1 MTKRM
6 LIVDDEANIR
16 RTMEMIHKNAGWD
29 TASADGGSAALELME
44 KEHFDVVYLDL
55 SMPERDGIDVL
66 KEIKLKRP
74 DQIVIILT
82 GQGSIEKAV
91 EAVKLGAFDFLDKDC
106 GKDRILLTSRNAFEA
121 KRLSDENKM
130 LKNKIPKREE
140 FLGRSRAVKAIFD
153 QIAKVAPSN
162 ARVLIRGES
171 GTGKELIAQTIH
183 DRSRRAGGPFIKV
196 NCAAIPEELIEAELF
211 GSVRGA
217 YTGSVESR
225 VGKFQAADGGTI
237 FLDEIGDMSLRV
249 QTKVLRALQEGEVTK
264 VGSDK
269 TIKVDVRVIAA
280 TNKNLEHEI
289 AQGRFR
295 EDLYFRLNVV
305 PITSPPLRERAD
317 DIPLLAEAFV
327 KNYCI
332 DNGLPV
338 KTLGD
343 RAVDLLK
350 RYPWPGNVRELRNQV
365 ERLVIMSPGKVIRA
379 EDLSREIR
387 DGVPAIASPGAPGG
401 TETAASRRESTASE
415 REAEAS
421 QQEGI
426 TPARQADL
434 QAPAESTPHVPT
446 HDLRDQSFQEARK
459 RFERDLILQALER
472 NDWNI
477 TRTAE
482 ELALE
487 RTNLH
492 KKIKTYG
499 LVRKKP

>member
-16 RTMEMIHKNAGWD
+16 RTMEMIHKNAGWE
-29 TASADGGSAALELME
+29 TASADGGGAALELLE
-44 KEHFDVVYLDL
+44 KEPFDVVYLDL
-55 SMPERDGIDVL
+55 SMPEGDGIDVL

-74 DQIVIILT
+74 EQIVIILT

-121 KRLSDENKM
+121 KRLSEENRM
-130 LKNKIPKREE
+130 LKDRIPKRQE
-140 FLGRSRAVKAIFD
+140 FLGRSRAVRAIFD
-153 QIAKVAPSN
+153 EIAKVAPSN

-183 DRSRRAGGPFIKV
+183 DRSRRADGPFIKV

-211 GSVRGA
+211 GSVKGA

-225 VGKFQAADGGTI
+225 VGKFEAADKGTI
-237 FLDEIGDMSLRV
+237 FLDEVGDMSLRV
-249 QTKVLRALQEGEVTK
+249 QTKVLRALQEGEVTR

-280 TNKNLEHEI
+280 TNKNLEDEI

-295 EDLYFRLNVV
+295 EDLYYRLNVV
-305 PITSPPLRERAD
+305 PITSPPLRERRE

-332 DNGLPV
+332 DNGLPA
-338 KTLGD
+338 KSID
-343 RAVDLLK
+343 DPAMALLK
-350 RYPWPGNVRELRNQV
+350 RYPWPGNVRELRNQM
-365 ERLVIMSPGKVIRA
+365 ERLVIMSPGRVIRA
-379 EDLSREIR
+379 DDLGREVR
-387 DGVPAIASPGAPGG
+387 DGVPAVASPDSQHSAAP
-401 TETAASRRESTASE
+401 ERDEAFSAHSDPAANA
-415 REAEAS
+415 
-421 QQEGI
+421 
-426 TPARQADL
+426 
-434 QAPAESTPHVPT
+434 PT
-446 HDLRDQSFQEARK
+446 HDLRNHSFQDAKK

-492 KKIKTYG
+492 KKIKAYG
-499 LVRKKP
+499 LERKRA

>member
-16 RTMEMIHKNAGWD
+16 RTMEMIHKNAGWE
-29 TASADGGSAALELME
+29 TASAEGGNAALELME
-44 KEHFDVVYLDL
+44 KETFDVIYLDL

-66 KEIKLKRP
+66 KEIKLRRP

-82 GQGSIEKAV
+82 GQGTIEKAV

-106 GKDRILLTSRNAFEA
+106 GKERILLTSRNAFEA
-121 KRLSDENKM
+121 KRLSEENKM
-130 LKNKIPKREE
+130 LKDKIPKRQE

-171 GTGKELIAQTIH
+171 GTGKELIAQSIH
-183 DRSRRAGGPFIKV
+183 DRSRRVGGPFIKV
-196 NCAAIPEELIEAELF
+196 NCAAIPEDLIEAELF
-211 GSVRGA
+211 GSVKGA

-225 VGKFQAADGGTI
+225 MGKFEAADKGTI
-237 FLDEIGDMSLRV
+237 FLDEVGDMSLRV
-249 QTKVLRALQEGEVTK
+249 QTKVLRALQEGEVSK

-289 AQGRFR
+289 TQGRFR

-305 PITSPPLRERAD
+305 PITSPPLRDRPE
-317 DIPLLAEAFV
+317 DIPLLAEAFATD
-327 KNYCI
+327 YCL

-338 KTLGD
+338 KPIDEKAMT
-343 RAVDLLK
+343 LLK

-365 ERLVIMSPGKVIRA
+365 ERLVIMSPGKMIRA
-379 EDLSREIR
+379 EDLSRETREGIPE
-387 DGVPAIASPGAPGG
+387 V
-401 TETAASRRESTASE
+401 AASGTSSGA
-415 REAEAS
+415 
-421 QQEGI
+421 
-426 TPARQADL
+426 
-434 QAPAESTPHVPT
+434 APAGVSSGTPSDAKAATDSSGRQPMADSPPQVPT
-446 HDLRDQSFQEARK
+446 HDLRNQSFQDAKK

-492 KKIKTYG
+492 KKIKAYG
-499 LVRKKP
+499 LARKKP